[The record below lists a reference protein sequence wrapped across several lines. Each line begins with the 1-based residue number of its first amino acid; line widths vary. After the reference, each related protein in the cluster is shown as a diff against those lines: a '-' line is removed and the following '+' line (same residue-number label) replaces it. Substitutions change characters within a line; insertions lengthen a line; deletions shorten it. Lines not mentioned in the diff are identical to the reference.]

1 MSSTLFDDI
10 FNVESVDSARYDR
23 VSRVIANSTS
33 TEDTKITFD
42 INHEL
47 FPLIVND
54 TLTITLAKS
63 LNIEEEEGDDNMNG
77 DFSTS
82 ANGSWRPPKPN
93 QSSLMNDYDYVM
105 HGTVY
110 KFEEGKGSDD
120 KISVYC
126 SFGGLLMCL
135 EGNYR
140 NLSNLKQ
147 ENLYIL
153 MRK

>member
-1 MSSTLFDDI
+1 MSATLFDDI
-10 FNVESVDSARYDR
+10 FNVESLDSARYDR
-23 VSRVIANSTS
+23 VSRIIANSTS
-33 TEDTKITFD
+33 SQDTKITLD

-47 FPLIVND
+47 FPVSEND

-63 LNIEEEEGDDNMNG
+63 LNIDD
-77 DFSTS
+77 DSS
-82 ANGSWRPPKPN
+82 AMDTDDILGGNGSWRPPKAD
-93 QSSLMNDYDYVM
+93 QRSLMNDYDYVM

-110 KFEEGKGSDD
+110 KFEEGKDER
-120 KISVYC
+120 ISVYC

-140 NLSNLKQ
+140 NLSSLKQ

>member
-10 FNVESVDSARYDR
+10 FNIESIDSARYDR
-23 VSRVIANSTS
+23 VSRIIANSTS
-33 TEDTKITFD
+33 SQDTKITLD

-47 FPLIVND
+47 FPVSSND

-63 LNIEEEEGDDNMNG
+63 LSIEDDSEMDGEGILA
-77 DFSTS
+77 
-82 ANGSWRPPKPN
+82 ANGSWRPPKPD
-93 QSSLMNDYDYVM
+93 QRSLMNDYDYVM

-110 KFEEGKGSDD
+110 KFEEGKDD
-120 KISVYC
+120 KIYVYC

-140 NLSNLKQ
+140 NLSSLKQ

>member
-10 FNVESVDSARYDR
+10 FNVESVDAARYDR
-23 VSRVIANSTS
+23 VSRLVANSTS
-33 TEDTKITFD
+33 SQETKITLD

-47 FPLIVND
+47 FPVSEND
-54 TLTITLAKS
+54 TLTITLARS
-63 LNIEEEEGDDNMNG
+63 LSLDDDDSAMDGGDELIG
-77 DFSTS
+77 

-93 QSSLMNDYDYVM
+93 QRSLMNDYDYVM

-110 KFEEGKGSDD
+110 KFEEAKDD

-140 NLSNLKQ
+140 NLAGLKQ

-153 MRK
+153 LRK

>member
-10 FNVESVDSARYDR
+10 FNIESLDSARYDR
-23 VSRVIANSTS
+23 VSRIIANSTS
-33 TEDTKITFD
+33 SQDTKITLD

-47 FPLIVND
+47 FPVSVND

-63 LNIEEEEGDDNMNG
+63 LSIDDDPSSMDADDILG
-77 DFSTS
+77 T
-82 ANGSWRPPKPN
+82 NGSWRPPKPD
-93 QSSLMNDYDYVM
+93 QRSLMNDYDYVM
-105 HGTVY
+105 YGTVY
-110 KFEEGKGSDD
+110 KFEEGKDD
-120 KISVYC
+120 TISVYC

-140 NLSNLKQ
+140 NLSSLKQ

>member
-10 FNVESVDSARYDR
+10 FNIESLDSARYDR
-23 VSRVIANSTS
+23 VSRIIANSTS
-33 TEDTKITFD
+33 SQDTKITLD

-47 FPLIVND
+47 FPVSEND

-63 LNIEEEEGDDNMNG
+63 LSIDDDPSSMETDELLG
-77 DFSTS
+77 
-82 ANGSWRPPKPN
+82 ANGSWRPPKPD
-93 QSSLMNDYDYVM
+93 QRSLMNDYDYVM

-110 KFEEGKGSDD
+110 KFEEGKGDT
-120 KISVYC
+120 ISVYC

-140 NLSNLKQ
+140 NLSSLKQ

>member
-1 MSSTLFDDI
+1 MSSALFDDI
-10 FNVESVDSARYDR
+10 FSVLSLDSGRYDR
-23 VSRVIANSTS
+23 VSRVEAISTS
-33 TEDTKITFD
+33 APDTRITLD

-47 FPLIVND
+47 FPVAQHD

-63 LNIEEEEGDDNMNG
+63 LSLDDE
-77 DFSTS
+77 SVQES
-82 ANGSWRPPKPN
+82 GSWRPPKAN
-93 QSSLMNDYDYVM
+93 QRSLMDDYDYVM

-110 KFEEGKGSDD
+110 KFEESDNE

-140 NLSNLKQ
+140 TLSALKQ

-153 MRK
+153 IRH

>member
-10 FNVESVDSARYDR
+10 FNIESVDSARYDR
-23 VSRVIANSTS
+23 VSRIIANSTS
-33 TEDTKITFD
+33 SQDTKITLD

-47 FPLIVND
+47 FPISAND

-63 LNIEEEEGDDNMNG
+63 LNIDDDPSSIEQG
-77 DFSTS
+77 LST
-82 ANGSWRPPKPN
+82 NGSWRPPRPD
-93 QSSLMNDYDYVM
+93 QRSLMNDYDYVM

-110 KFEEGKGSDD
+110 KFEEGKDD

-140 NLSNLKQ
+140 NLSSLKQ

>member
-10 FNVESVDSARYDR
+10 FNVESIDAARYDR
-23 VSRVIANSTS
+23 VSRIIANSTS
-33 TEDTKITFD
+33 SQETKITLD

-47 FPLIVND
+47 FPVSEND

-63 LNIEEEEGDDNMNG
+63 LLLDGEDSSMEGDELTG
-77 DFSTS
+77 
-82 ANGSWRPPKPN
+82 ANGSWRPLKSN
-93 QSSLMNDYDYVM
+93 QRSLMDDYDYVM

-110 KFEEGKGSDD
+110 KFEEGKDN

-140 NLSNLKQ
+140 NLGALKQ
-147 ENLYIL
+147 ETLYIL

>member
-10 FNVESVDSARYDR
+10 FNVESIDSARYDR
-23 VSRVIANSTS
+23 VTRVVANSTS
-33 TEDTKITFD
+33 AADTKITID

-47 FPLIVND
+47 FPVSEND

-63 LNIEEEEGDDNMNG
+63 LNIDDDSGESN
-77 DFSTS
+77 DLLS
-82 ANGSWRPPKPN
+82 ANGSWRPPKPD
-93 QSSLMNDYDYVM
+93 QRSLMNEYDYVM

-110 KFEEGKGSDD
+110 KFEEGKND

-140 NLSNLKQ
+140 NLVGLKQ

>member
-10 FNVESVDSARYDR
+10 FNIESTDSARYDR
-23 VSRVIANSTS
+23 VTRIVANSTS
-33 TEDTKITFD
+33 SPDTKITLD
-42 INHEL
+42 VNHEL
-47 FPLIVND
+47 FPVSEND

-63 LNIEEEEGDDNMNG
+63 LNIDDDSNAIET
-77 DFSTS
+77 DDLVA
-82 ANGSWRPPKPN
+82 ANGSWRPPKPD
-93 QSSLMNDYDYVM
+93 QRSLMNDYDYVM
-105 HGTVY
+105 YGTVY
-110 KFEEGKGSDD
+110 KFEEGKDD
-120 KISVYC
+120 RISVYC

-140 NLSNLKQ
+140 TLVGLKQ

>member
-10 FNVESVDSARYDR
+10 FNVESIDSARYDR
-23 VSRVIANSTS
+23 VSRIIAKSTS
-33 TEDTKITFD
+33 SQDTTITLD

-47 FPLIVND
+47 FPVSEND

-63 LNIEEEEGDDNMNG
+63 LSIDDDSSAMDTDDLVG
-77 DFSTS
+77 
-82 ANGSWRPPKPN
+82 ANGSWRPPKPD
-93 QSSLMNDYDYVM
+93 QRSLMNDYDYVM

-110 KFEEGKGSDD
+110 KFEEGKDD

-140 NLSNLKQ
+140 NLSSLKQ